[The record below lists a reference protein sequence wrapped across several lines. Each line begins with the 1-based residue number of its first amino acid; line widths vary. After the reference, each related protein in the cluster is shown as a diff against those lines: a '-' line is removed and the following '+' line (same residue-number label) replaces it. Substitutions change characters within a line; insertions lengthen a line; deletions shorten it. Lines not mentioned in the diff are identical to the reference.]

1 MRMNCDRLMGEIKPY
16 EILVRYRD
24 KYGAGDYS
32 AWGNWRFSSAHQTE
46 SGRDDA
52 YLKLHD
58 SDIKQYKPHLN
69 EFEYKAQLARMG
81 HKPDETDIAG
91 ALADPSISGSFKE
104 STGVDPDDGV
114 LALKYAAGLFDIAA
128 EEDPMVAD
136 CYQRALRG
144 EAGYIQYTI
153 DQEYNVKVRWI
164 EL

>member
-32 AWGNWRFSSAHQTE
+32 AWGNWRFSSSHQTE

-69 EFEYKAQLARMG
+69 EFEHKAQLARMG

-91 ALADPSISGSFKE
+91 ALVDPSISGSFKE

-114 LALKYAAGLFDIAA
+114 VTFAGGAFHVCDFDI
-128 EEDPMVAD
+128 PNVMVEVGKISNDRYAVSNGT
-136 CYQRALRG
+136 YPPNP
-144 EAGYIQYTI
+144 Y
-153 DQEYNVKVRWI
+153 WI